1 MADDIREDI
10 GALTAAIRK
19 ATGEARNFGDRWDKG
34 SDNLLSTWTEM
45 VRVGKQQLLLDK
57 GGESLARQMRQSGL
71 TLGESFAQVGT
82 AIKVGFR
89 DYKAGAKNTL
99 TGITKLGLS
108 EKLFAESL
116 AFNTEILGMNLN
128 ASDRLVREMV
138 TLGSRFH
145 IDSNFIAQAVKSSA
159 ETSNKI
165 SNQYGAGASKGFQSA
180 LAYMTAAGGVQ
191 FQGAVQELMGLVAG
205 STAKEF
211 TTAIKLGGTGGLGD
225 RGAIG
230 YRDAASRLL
239 DNIADR
245 FDKVLG
251 GGDISFMA
259 DVAANHYG
267 ISQQLLALA
276 KRNRENNLFDS
287 KLGGNRFDSIVSTQ
301 QRLDFVRAWNTM
313 IATIQAEFI
322 GLGIEYVTFIT
333 SITRDSSNFVK
344 EGIDNFKKSFNITD
358 TSLSDMAEKFFT
370 GISDFYNKMT
380 GILIEKMPESF
391 DIANDAYLSFK
402 SVAMDHVQPAADAL
416 KSAAGRMEDIFAPEN
431 WRGIMDLA
439 KGDIST
445 WQAIGGWDADTL
457 ARSGQLSETL
467 GIGRATDSLFGTD
480 QIGTQNQR
488 MMDYLSRAGA
498 IDTVADAQALAK
510 AGDDQRAILLAL
522 EKIAKTSQE
531 QLSVYRAALNRAAG
545 IGYDDNGTMIAYPR
559 RTGF

>member
-1 MADDIREDI
+1 MADDIRDDI
-10 GALTAAIRK
+10 GALTAAIKR

-34 SDNLLSTWTEM
+34 ADNLLSTWTEM

-138 TLGSRFH
+138 TLGATFH
-145 IDSNFIAQAVKSSA
+145 IDANFIAQAVKGSA
-159 ETSNKI
+159 ETSTKI
-165 SNQYGAGASKGFQSA
+165 ANQYGAGASKGFQSA

-205 STAKEF
+205 STAKDF
-211 TTAIKLGGTGGLGD
+211 ATAIKLGGTGGVGD
-225 RGAIG
+225 RGITD

-245 FDKVLG
+245 FDEVLG
-251 GGDISFMA
+251 GGDIPFMA
-259 DVAANHYG
+259 DTMAGMLG

-276 KRNRENNLFDS
+276 KRNRESNMFTDGGGMDTFDS
-287 KLGGNRFDSIVSTQ
+287 LVSTQ

-313 IATIQAEFI
+313 ISTIQAEFI

-333 SITRDSSNFVK
+333 SITRDSSTLVR
-344 EGIDNFKKSFNITD
+344 EGIDNFKKAFNITD
-358 TSLSDMAEKFFT
+358 TSLSDLSRDIFT
-370 GISDFYNKMT
+370 SISDFYNMMV
-380 GILIEKMPESF
+380 GFLIEKMPESF
-391 DIANDAYLSFK
+391 AIANDAYMSFK
-402 SVAMDHVQPAADAL
+402 SVTMDHVKPAADAL
-416 KSAAGRMEDIFAPEN
+416 KAAAGRMENIFAPEN
-431 WRGIMDLA
+431 WKGLTDLA
-439 KGDIST
+439 SGDIST
-445 WQAIGGWDADTL
+445 WQALGGWDKSTL
-457 ARSGQLSETL
+457 ARSGQLSQTL
-467 GIGRATDSLFGTD
+467 GLEKATDAWMGTN
-480 QIGTQNQR
+480 QIQTQNQR
-488 MMDYLSRAGA
+488 ILEYLVQAGA
-498 IDTVADAQALAK
+498 VDTISDVQSIAL
-510 AGDDQRAILLAL
+510 AGDDQRDMLAVL
-522 EKIAKTSQE
+522 ETIAKTSQE
-531 QLSVYRAALNRAAG
+531 QLSAYRAGQHRAAG
-545 IGYDDNGTMIAYPR
+545 IGYDDNGVMISWPR
-559 RTGF
+559 HSY